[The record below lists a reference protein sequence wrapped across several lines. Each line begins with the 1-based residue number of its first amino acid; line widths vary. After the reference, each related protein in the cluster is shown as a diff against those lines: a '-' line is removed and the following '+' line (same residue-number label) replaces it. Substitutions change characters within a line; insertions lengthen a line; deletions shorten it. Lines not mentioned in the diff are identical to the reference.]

1 MVVNIL
7 LTMRKAKQ
15 TLKRLFLITFIF
27 LLGCATTTNTTTNS
41 GFTLLPESREI
52 EIGKSYVPIAIEKFD
67 GIYPERDVQSYITQL
82 GNRLARVA
90 YRNLPYRFYLVNSEQ
105 INAFA
110 LPGGPVFIT
119 RGLLLKLEN
128 ESQLVGVLAHELGH
142 INARHHARFLEKM
155 TALNI
160 LLNIGAIIVADKP
173 YGQALIQFGEIG
185 GQLLAL
191 KFSRD
196 QEREAD
202 RLGIEFTVK
211 SGYDPMG
218 LIEVFEMFKRLEKTR
233 PPEWLST
240 HPLPETR
247 IVENT
252 QFINSLSLSG
262 ALIKDS
268 EDFQR
273 VRAQL
278 LKTQPSFEEF
288 HKGEKLYREG
298 KKTLAK
304 EHFTRAIDLWDK
316 NYMAMVYLSF
326 INLEEGNVGVAHD
339 FATRAHQLV
348 PNVFST
354 NYTLGIVHF
363 RRGDHRESIKSLETA
378 RQLIPNYP
386 DVYYY
391 LGRNWEALG
400 NRQKAIENYKVAIEL
415 SGGKRPWER
424 DARERLQ
431 RL

>member
-7 LTMRKAKQ
+7 LAMGKIEQ
-15 TLKRLFLITFIF
+15 TLKRLLLITFIF
-27 LLGCATTTNTTTNS
+27 LLGCATATNS
-41 GFTLLPESREI
+41 RFTLLPESKEI
-52 EIGKSYVPIAIEKFD
+52 EIGKSYVPIAIEEFD
-67 GIYPERDVQSYITQL
+67 GVYPEREVQSYITQL
-82 GNRLARVA
+82 GNRLTRVT

-155 TALNI
+155 VALNI
-160 LLNIGAIIVADKP
+160 LINIGAIVVADKP
-173 YGQALIQFGEIG
+173 YGQALIQFGQIG

-191 KFSRD
+191 KFSRE

-211 SGYDPMG
+211 SGYDPRG

-247 IVENT
+247 IAENT

-262 ALIKDS
+262 SLIKDS

-278 LKTQPSFEEF
+278 LKTQPSFDEF
-288 HKGEKLYREG
+288 YRGKKPYGEG
-298 KKTLAK
+298 KRTLAK
-304 EHFTRAIDLWDK
+304 EHFTRAINLWDK
-316 NYMAMVYLSF
+316 NYMAMVYLTF
-326 INLEEGNVGVAHD
+326 INLDEGNLSTAYNL
-339 FATRAHQLV
+339 ATRAHQLV
-348 PNVFST
+348 PDVFST
-354 NYTLGIVHF
+354 NYALGLVYF
-363 RRGDHRESIKSLETA
+363 KRGEHRESIRFLETA

>member
-1 MVVNIL
+1 
-7 LTMRKAKQ
+7 MRKAKQ

-27 LLGCATTTNTTTNS
+27 LLGCANTTNTKTTPR
-41 GFTLLPESREI
+41 FTLLPESKEI
-52 EIGKSYVPIAIEKFD
+52 EIGKSYVPIAIEEFD
-67 GIYPERDVQSYITQL
+67 GVYPEREVQSYITQL
-82 GNRLARVA
+82 GNRLAKVT
-90 YRNLPYRFYLVNSEQ
+90 YRKLPYRFYLVNSEQ

-110 LPGGPVFIT
+110 LPGGPVLIT

-155 TALNI
+155 VALNI
-160 LLNIGAIIVADKP
+160 LLNIGAIVVADKP
-173 YGQALIQFGEIG
+173 YGQALIQFGQIG

-211 SGYDPMG
+211 SGYDPRG

-252 QFINSLSLSG
+252 RFINSLSLSG
-262 ALIKDS
+262 PLIKDS

-273 VRAQL
+273 VRAHV
-278 LKTQPSFEEF
+278 LKTQPSFKEF
-288 HKGEKLYREG
+288 YKGKKLYEQGRR
-298 KKTLAK
+298 TLAK
-304 EHFTRAIDLWDK
+304 EHFTRAINLWDK
-316 NYMAMVYLSF
+316 NYMAMVYLTF
-326 INLEEGNVGVAHD
+326 INLDEGNVGVAYNL
-339 FATRAHQLV
+339 AMRAHQLV
-348 PNVFST
+348 PDVFST
-354 NYTLGIVHF
+354 NYALGVVHF
-363 RRGDHRESIKSLETA
+363 RRGEHRESIKFLETA

>member
-1 MVVNIL
+1 MVGNIL
-7 LTMRKAKQ
+7 LAMEKIKQ

-27 LLGCATTTNTTTNS
+27 LLGCATATNS
-41 GFTLLPESREI
+41 RFTLLPESKEI
-52 EIGKSYVPIAIEKFD
+52 EIGKSYVPVAIEEFD
-67 GIYPERDVQSYITQL
+67 GIYSEREVQNYITQL
-82 GNRLARVA
+82 GNRLARVT

-160 LLNIGAIIVADKP
+160 LLNIVAIVVADKP

-233 PPEWLST
+233 PPSGYLHILCPKQGLQKT
-240 HPLPETR
+240 H
-247 IVENT
+247 
-252 QFINSLSLSG
+252 SL
-262 ALIKDS
+262 
-268 EDFQR
+268 
-273 VRAQL
+273 
-278 LKTQPSFEEF
+278 
-288 HKGEKLYREG
+288 
-298 KKTLAK
+298 
-304 EHFTRAIDLWDK
+304 
-316 NYMAMVYLSF
+316 
-326 INLEEGNVGVAHD
+326 
-339 FATRAHQLV
+339 
-348 PNVFST
+348 
-354 NYTLGIVHF
+354 
-363 RRGDHRESIKSLETA
+363 
-378 RQLIPNYP
+378 
-386 DVYYY
+386 
-391 LGRNWEALG
+391 
-400 NRQKAIENYKVAIEL
+400 
-415 SGGKRPWER
+415 
-424 DARERLQ
+424 
-431 RL
+431 